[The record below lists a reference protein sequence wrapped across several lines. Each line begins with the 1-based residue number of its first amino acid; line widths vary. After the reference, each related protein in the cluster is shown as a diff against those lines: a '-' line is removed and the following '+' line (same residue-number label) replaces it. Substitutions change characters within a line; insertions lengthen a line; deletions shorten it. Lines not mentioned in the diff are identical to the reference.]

1 MGCGGGCCI
10 GNCCVGN
17 CCIGNCGFCCIGDIT
32 SLFSSSS
39 SSGGG
44 CGVGR
49 ITDQTSNDITVKV
62 AAELEKMKKRADEEA
77 KKQEADIIQDI
88 NETMEDFIDWIKDEN
103 KNKYD
108 GVSLNINTDRIEKL
122 NNDLRDDVVGFIGKK
137 LSDRLVMTD
146 KELDRI
152 LSEPDDGNR
161 NKNFNDFYDRILRDA
176 IRELIKTI
184 EESVKKQSES
194 IEAEIQIRLKEV
206 NRSLEREVKE
216 FEELQAAVKSEGDAL
231 ARKQIEYM
239 YQDALC
245 DVMMNELSGDERK
258 GA

>member
-1 MGCGGGCCI
+1 MGCGGGGGCCV
-10 GNCCVGN
+10 GNFSCCVGN
-17 CCIGNCGFCCIGDIT
+17 CCIGNCGFCCIGDF
-32 SLFSSSS
+32 FSSSCCV
-39 SSGGG
+39 GN
-44 CGVGR
+44 CGVGH
-49 ITDQTSNDITVKV
+49 INDNSSNDITVKV
-62 AAELEKMKKRADEEA
+62 AAELEKMKKRADEDA
-77 KKQEADIIQDI
+77 RKQEADILKDI

-103 KNKYD
+103 KNKY
-108 GVSLNINTDRIEKL
+108 GGISLNINIDRIEKL
-122 NNDLRDDVVGFIGKK
+122 NNDLRDDVVGFIGRK

-152 LSEPDDGNR
+152 LAEPDDGKR
-161 NKNFNDFYDRILRDA
+161 SKNFNDFYDRIFRDA

-184 EESVKKQSES
+184 ETSVKKQSES

-239 YQDALC
+239 YQDGLC
-245 DVMMNELSGDERK
+245 DVMLKELSGDYRK